1 MKSPL
6 TKLFAQANTNEDK
19 RFHMTYKKT
28 NKIFTYEN

>member
-19 RFHMTYKKT
+19 RFHMTNEKQIK
-28 NKIFTYEN
+28 

>member
-19 RFHMTYKKT
+19 RFHMT
-28 NKIFTYEN
+28 NKIYSELVELNK